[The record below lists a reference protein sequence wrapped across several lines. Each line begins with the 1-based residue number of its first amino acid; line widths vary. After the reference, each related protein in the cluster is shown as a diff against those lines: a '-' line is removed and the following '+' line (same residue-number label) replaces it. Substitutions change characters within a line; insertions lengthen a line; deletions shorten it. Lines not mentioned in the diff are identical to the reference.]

1 MEVYSAAFIA
11 AITPQILAALIGG
24 FIGVN
29 ISSDVKMYGYRLTI
43 LTAIL
48 VLSMVGASSEF
59 ISYKWEIYSIIGHSC
74 IGGLVGMA
82 GMRLL
87 DAVRIALPDFMTELT
102 KLAGKSSLEIIVV
115 IFKKLKKIA
124 GL

>member
-1 MEVYSAAFIA
+1 MEVYSAAFLA
-11 AITPQILAALIGG
+11 AITPQIFAALIGG

-29 ISSDVKMYGYRLTI
+29 ISSDVKLYGYRLTI

-48 VLSMVGASSEF
+48 VLSIVGVSSEF
-59 ISYKWEIYSIIGHSC
+59 ISYQWGTQSMIGHFC

-87 DAVRIALPDFMTELT
+87 DAVRIALPDFMTDLT
-102 KLAGKSSLEIIVV
+102 KLAGKSSLEIIVAL
-115 IFKKLKKIA
+115 FKKLRKLI
-124 GL
+124 GI

>member
-48 VLSMVGASSEF
+48 VLSIVGVVSEF
-59 ISYKWEIYSIIGHSC
+59 ISYKWGTQSIIGHSC
-74 IGGLVGMA
+74 IGGLSGMA

-115 IFKKLKKIA
+115 LFKKLKKVA